1 MSHPPAFFS
10 RPSSSSLALRV
21 SELCCCYSLIPFV
34 ESTAVMK
41 LKSPLANS
49 PAPTLFFEFIL
60 YTAAQCFCSKPS
72 SGHTCDTAPP
82 TLLCSRSPRYS
93 SSFIPGQ
100 SPVRLLCPSHSGHFD
115 IPQERSCFRAL
126 APAAASA
133 RNGLRYLCSSSAT
146 ATRPSFKSF
155 GQRGSS

>member
-1 MSHPPAFFS
+1 MYHPPAFFS
-10 RPSSSSLALRV
+10 RPSSSSFALRV

-49 PAPTLFFEFIL
+49 PAPTLFLEFIL

-82 TLLCSRSPRYS
+82 
-93 SSFIPGQ
+93 
-100 SPVRLLCPSHSGHFD
+100 
-115 IPQERSCFRAL
+115 RSCVAGVLVIHPALSPASLRFVHSAL
-126 APAAASA
+126 ATVATSIFHRNAPAS
-133 RNGLRYLCSSSAT
+133 GPLHQLPPPPET
-146 ATRPSFKSF
+146 V
-155 GQRGSS
+155 